1 VSGIGELQARL
12 RALSQREKAFLL
24 ACILC
29 VAGFAA
35 VRWVVLPARS
45 AYVKNRAA
53 IPQRIATIARYEAL
67 RQGQE
72 RVDEELYLQVQQLEK
87 WEEGL
92 LAGDT
97 TSAAGVFLQG
107 LLRPITQ
114 RPEARV
120 TSIRALPP
128 VKRGPYTEVAV
139 QMEIQTSTEGLALL
153 LADISRQAKIL
164 QVRKLTASGG
174 GLFPPAVQMR
184 RENIVVSMVVAG
196 LSAAPQDEKAAPGGE
211 E

>member
-1 VSGIGELQARL
+1 MSAAGEMVARL
-12 RALSQREKAFLL
+12 RALSPREKALL
-24 ACILC
+24 SVCVLC
-29 VAGFAA
+29 VAAFAA

-45 AYVKNRAA
+45 EYLRNREAM
-53 IPQRIATIARYEAL
+53 PQRRATIARYEAL
-67 RQGQE
+67 RQGQDL
-72 RVDEELYLQVQQLEK
+72 VDEELYLQVQQLEK
-87 WEEGL
+87 WEDGL

-114 RPEARV
+114 RPDTRV
-120 TSIRALPP
+120 MSIRALPP
-128 VKRGPYTEVAV
+128 VKRGPYAEVAV

-164 QVRKLTASGG
+164 RVRKLTASAGG
-174 GLFPPAVQMR
+174 YHPAALQR
-184 RENIVVSMVVAG
+184 KETIAVSMVVAG
-196 LSAAPQDEKAAPGGE
+196 LSAAPLDEKAAPGGE